1 MMAVMRPR
9 SAFSL
14 VDLLVVAAI
23 VTVLSA
29 LLLPAIRLVRETARS
44 VQCQGSLRQ
53 IGLAMH
59 TYIEESR
66 GFFPTARQDGV
77 PGAYGSYRHWFE
89 QLQERL
95 DDVDRDGSGTLDRR
109 DLQGAGRNV
118 LKDCPSR
125 RPSTQI
131 FQYGYGMN
139 GCLRMPGV
147 SRRSTWDV
155 AAGTYIDYRVASTTC
170 LSARALVGDGVDW
183 HITVDNPKY
192 PTSWMPDRHRGASN
206 YLFCDLR
213 VQGLRPD
220 QARLAISDP
229 AKLNL

>member
-1 MMAVMRPR
+1 MRTR

-14 VDLLVVAAI
+14 TDLLMVVAI

-29 LLLPAIRLVRETARS
+29 LLLPAVRLVRESARS

-53 IGLAMH
+53 IGLGMQA
-59 TYIEESR
+59 YIDDNR
-66 GFFPTARQDGV
+66 GFYPTARQDGV
-77 PGAYGSYRHWFE
+77 AGAYGSYRHWFE
-89 QLQERL
+89 QLQDCL
-95 DDVDRDGSGTLDRR
+95 DSGDQDGSGTVDRR

-125 RPSTQI
+125 RPTTQI

-139 GCLRMPGV
+139 GCLRMPEKTL
-147 SRRSTWDV
+147 RSTWV
-155 AAGTYIDYRVASTTC
+155 VSAGTYIDYRVISTTH
-170 LSARALVGDGVDW
+170 LSSRALVGDGTDW

-192 PTSWMPDRHRGASN
+192 PTAWMPDRHRGASN
-206 YLFCDLR
+206 YLFCDLHI
-213 VQGLRPD
+213 QSLRPA

-229 AKLNL
+229 GRLE